1 MEISFSVSNLVLQS
15 HNQNKVWKNSFQ
27 QKKCLRPLKF
37 WSFVT
42 SKSLLTTYTCS
53 VAKECIIL
61 LSNTLSFVEVLS
73 LNIPLC
79 FIRKKIT
86 LIIAI
91 NSDQSNWKHNS
102 YQSVHT
108 IHTSQ
113 IKRMG
118 DPDKEHAVS
127 HQMHVAHD
135 VLTTNVHIYKNSN
148 RLSSFVS
155 EWSFPPSWW
164 LIPKSSTASEG
175 TCLLFVKRN
184 KCLTPVQML
193 HHICRQ
199 KKIIYLTGALTICSV
214 SVVQLGWSRVN
225 SLAWLDEHAHSSIYS
240 PSAS

>member
-1 MEISFSVSNLVLQS
+1 MLSTCQADTYFSQCSVVSHGGGHFLRRLSAAPGCSGAGFLWRRCLRFPHSGAGIETRRLEGPLCPRGRSHSRSHFLPNCLPNLQIKHTLVKKNLATLLWRNQKNVEISFSVSNLVLQS

-118 DPDKEHAVS
+118 DPDKN
-127 HQMHVAHD
+127 M
-135 VLTTNVHIYKNSN
+135 LYHI
-148 RLSSFVS
+148 
-155 EWSFPPSWW
+155 
-164 LIPKSSTASEG
+164 
-175 TCLLFVKRN
+175 
-184 KCLTPVQML
+184 KCM
-193 HHICRQ
+193 
-199 KKIIYLTGALTICSV
+199 
-214 SVVQLGWSRVN
+214 
-225 SLAWLDEHAHSSIYS
+225 
-240 PSAS
+240 